1 MIVDS
6 HAHIFPPLETACG
19 FPTEADH
26 RRFLQLY
33 IALHSEP
40 PRRLRDH
47 AAVPE
52 AADVLHDGRIEG
64 PEGLNE
70 AAGFHVGRYGRFEW
84 EWKEETYYRPF
95 LPPSMQEIV
104 SPPEFILQQMGRA
117 GVDRVVLQ
125 NARPYGRLNEYF
137 AEAVQQYPDRFIGL
151 ADVNEAEAHTE
162 SEIAALRRAVTDLG
176 LRGVYYA
183 TRGLVLDHYAHS
195 FDAPRFAPFWEE
207 VRRLRIPVFWEI
219 QGVPMPTT
227 QAFLREIERLNHWC
241 DQYPDVPGVLTHGVA
256 PMYLEG
262 NVPDPIARLFR
273 HEQMTIE
280 ILYPIHWGRDHAYP
294 FTELRPVVQRLHNLV
309 GPERLTW
316 GSDMPNVERN
326 CTYRQS
332 LDYLHHVLAGTATP
346 RHFDAI
352 FGENILRLVEP
363 TRASSKASSDQR
375 TEMRPPSRTLQ

>member
-1 MIVDS
+1 VIVDS

-52 AADVLHDGRIEG
+52 AADVLHDGRTEG

-84 EWKEETYYRPF
+84 EWKGETYYRPF

-104 SPPEFILQQMGRA
+104 SSPEFILQQMGRA

-125 NARPYGRLNEYF
+125 NARPYVRLNEYF

-195 FDAPRFAPFWEE
+195 FD
-207 VRRLRIPVFWEI
+207 
-219 QGVPMPTT
+219 
-227 QAFLREIERLNHWC
+227 AFLREIERLNHWC

-294 FTELRPVVQRLHNLV
+294 FTELRPVVQRLYDLV

-375 TEMRPPSRTLQ
+375 AEMRPRPFSTR